1 MRADAR
7 QARWGDIALA
17 GMAGADFTCRFLR
30 IGRFGD
36 APSAG
41 PSLWSPLA
49 HFEDDI
55 DFAMPVSEHTSSH
68 TRATPGEEAAQASR
82 SSGGARQGRAARR
95 AAHLWALA
103 LSTLTRDRLNVRE
116 LQLDGGRIRL
126 IWGRL
131 PYQPQTG

>member
-55 DFAMPVSEHTSSH
+55 DFAMSVSEHTSSH

-82 SSGGARQGRAARR
+82 PSGGARQAGGRR
-95 AAHLWALA
+95 AAHLWH
-103 LSTLTRDRLNVRE
+103 
-116 LQLDGGRIRL
+116 LDDSAPWGVQTNL
-126 IWGRL
+126 GRL
-131 PYQPQTG
+131 FESFLGAHQLIH

>member
-103 LSTLTRDRLNVRE
+103 LSTLTV
-116 LQLDGGRIRL
+116 IA
-126 IWGRL
+126 
-131 PYQPQTG
+131 